1 MRDKILVGLSL
12 AVLLLTTTAT
22 IQARTVIQNKGS
34 DTLVNVAQ
42 AWAEAYQ
49 KVNSNI
55 AVAVTGGGSGTGIA
69 AMINGTVDIANASR
83 KMKDKELKLAQKNG
97 QTPV

>member
-1 MRDKILVGLSL
+1 MKERILAGLAL
-12 AVLLLTTTAT
+12 AVILLTTTVT

-55 AVAVTGGGSGTGIA
+55 AVAVSGGGSGTGHY
-69 AMINGTVDIANASR
+69 
-83 KMKDKELKLAQKNG
+83 
-97 QTPV
+97 